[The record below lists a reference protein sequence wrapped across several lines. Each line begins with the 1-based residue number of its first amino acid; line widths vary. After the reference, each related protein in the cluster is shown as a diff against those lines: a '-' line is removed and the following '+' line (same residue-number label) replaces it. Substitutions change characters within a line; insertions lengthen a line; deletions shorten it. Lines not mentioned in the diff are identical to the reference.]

1 MATLARKN
9 DTMDLPD
16 SGAHTETARTKIL
29 RKPVLTGAAALF
41 AVGAAFATG
50 WVLSPATTQAQQIRA
65 EAPRAAGALPSFAD
79 IVERVSPA
87 VVSLDV
93 VATVGGD
100 DEADLE
106 SLPPQWRRFFEGP
119 PGYEGD
125 EGEEADPEAEEGPR
139 NREDRRG
146 GRRVRGGGSGFFI
159 SANGYIVTNHHVVE
173 NATRIT
179 ATLQD
184 GRELPARIIGV
195 DERTDLAVVKVEGA
209 NFPFVQFDANARVR
223 VGDWVIAIGS
233 PFGLGGTAT
242 AGIVSAL
249 GRDVPGETSSST
261 NISDFIQIDA
271 PINPGNSGGPTFD
284 LAGRVIGVNTA
295 IYSRFGGNVGI
306 GFAVPANI
314 ADRVTREL
322 ITNGRVIYG
331 WLGVSV
337 GDLSAEMAESF
348 GLTSPRG
355 AVVGGVTAGSPAAR
369 AGLRRGDV
377 IVSLDGTQV
386 RSASDLTRR
395 VGQTRVGGAI
405 RLEVVGQGGARRTV
419 LVTIAARPDERA
431 LAQASVSADG
441 RGSTAPPSGTT
452 PGAGG
457 TAPGGGTPET
467 TRPATRSANGITVG
481 PMTAEVRQR
490 LELAETEGGV
500 VITSVARGTEAF
512 ERGLRAGMALLQVNG
527 RPVRTPEEFATAV
540 EAARSAGRETVTFFV
555 QSQPGGGIFVPVP
568 LESPPEAPRPSP
580 PPPPA
585 APPAPPSA
593 PKRGN

>member
-1 MATLARKN
+1 
-9 DTMDLPD
+9 MDLPD

-50 WVLSPATTQAQQIRA
+50 WVLSPATIQAQQIRA

-93 VATVGGD
+93 VATVGGE

-119 PGYEGD
+119 PGF
-125 EGEEADPEAEEGPR
+125 EGEEGEPGAEEDEGNR
-139 NREDRRG
+139 NDRRG

-159 SANGYIVTNHHVVE
+159 SADGYIVTNHHVVE

-184 GRELPARIIGV
+184 GRELSARIIGV

-337 GDLSAEMAESF
+337 GDLGAEMAESF
-348 GLTSPRG
+348 GLPSPRG

-395 VGQTRVGGAI
+395 VGQTRVGGTI

-441 RGSTAPPSGTT
+441 RGSATPPGTPPSGTAPGT
-452 PGAGG
+452 GPGAPA
-457 TAPGGGTPET
+457 AP
-467 TRPATRSANGITVG
+467 RAATRNAMGITVG
-481 PMTAEVRQR
+481 PMTAEVRER

-500 VITSVARGTEAF
+500 VITAVSRGTEAF
-512 ERGLRAGMALLQVNG
+512 DRGLRAGMALLQVNG
-527 RPVRTPEEFATAV
+527 RPVRTPEEFASAV

-568 LESPPEAPRPSP
+568 LEEDAPAAPAS
-580 PPPPA
+580 PPA
-585 APPAPPSA
+585 APG
-593 PKRGN
+593 RGN

>member
-1 MATLARKN
+1 MATLARN
-9 DTMDLPD
+9 DNTMDLPE
-16 SGAHTETARTKIL
+16 SGARNDTARTKIL
-29 RKPVLTGAAALF
+29 RKPVLTGAAALI
-41 AVGAAFATG
+41 AVGAAFASG
-50 WVLSPATTQAQQIRA
+50 WVLSPVTTQAQQIRT

-93 VATVGGD
+93 VARVGGD
-100 DEADLE
+100 EEADLE
-106 SLPPQWRRFFEGP
+106 SLPPQWRRYFEGP
-119 PGYEGD
+119 PGF
-125 EGEEADPEAEEGPR
+125 EGEEGEPGAEEDEGGR
-139 NREDRRG
+139 GEGRG

-159 SANGYIVTNHHVVE
+159 TANGYIVTNHHVVE

-195 DERTDLAVVKVEGA
+195 DERTDLAVVKVEGT
-209 NFPFVQFDANARVR
+209 NFPFVQFDSNARVR

-242 AGIVSAL
+242 AGIISAL
-249 GRDVPGETSSST
+249 GRDVPGQTSSST

-331 WLGVSV
+331 WLGVSI
-337 GDLSAEMAESF
+337 GDLGAEMAESF
-348 GLTSPRG
+348 GLPSPRG

-377 IVSLDGTQV
+377 IVSMDGTPV
-386 RSASDLTRR
+386 RNASDLTRR
-395 VGQTRVGGAI
+395 VGQTQIGGTI
-405 RLEVVGQGGARRTV
+405 RLEVVNQGGARRTV
-419 LVTIAARPDERA
+419 PVTIAARPDERT

-441 RGSTAPPSGTT
+441 RGGTPPPSGTT

-457 TAPGGGTPET
+457 TPGAGTAPGGAT
-467 TRPATRSANGITVG
+467 TEAPGPATRSANGITVG
-481 PMTAEVRQR
+481 PMTPEVRDR

-500 VITSVARGTEAF
+500 VITAVARGTEAF
-512 ERGLRAGMALLQVNG
+512 DRGLRPGMALLQVNG
-527 RPVRTPEEFATAV
+527 RPVRSPEEFASAV
-540 EAARSAGRETVTFFV
+540 QAARSAGRTTVTFFV

-568 LESPPEAPRPSP
+568 LEEGGAGEAP
-580 PPPPA
+580 A
-585 APPAPPSA
+585 APAPPSNR
-593 PKRGN
+593 RGN

>member
-1 MATLARKN
+1 
-9 DTMDLPD
+9 MDLPE
-16 SGAHTETARTKIL
+16 SGTRTQTVRTKIL

-50 WVLSPATTQAQQIRA
+50 WVLSPATTQAQQIRT

-106 SLPPQWRRFFEGP
+106 SLPPQWRRYFDGP
-119 PGYEGD
+119 PEYEGD
-125 EGEEADPEAEEGPR
+125 EPPEGEEGEPRAEEDEGNR
-139 NREDRRG
+139 NNERRG

-195 DERTDLAVVKVEGA
+195 DERTDLAVVKVEGT

-249 GRDVPGETSSST
+249 GRDVPGETSSTT

-337 GDLSAEMAESF
+337 GDLGAEMAESF
-348 GLTSPRG
+348 GLPSPRG

-377 IVSLDGTQV
+377 IVSMDGTQV

-395 VGQTRVGGAI
+395 VGQTRVGGTI
-405 RLEVVGQGGARRTV
+405 RLEVVSQGGARRTV

-441 RGSTAPPSGTT
+441 RDSTTSQPGTT

-457 TAPGGGTPET
+457 TAPGAGTPEAA
-467 TRPATRSANGITVG
+467 RAATRSAMGVTVG
-481 PMTAEVRQR
+481 PMTAEVRER
-490 LELAETEGGV
+490 LELAESEGGV
-500 VITSVARGTEAF
+500 VITAVARGSEAF
-512 ERGLRAGMALLQVNG
+512 DRGLRSGMALLQVNG
-527 RPVRTPEEFATAV
+527 RPVRTPEEFASAV
-540 EAARSAGRETVTFFV
+540 ASARSAGRTTVTFFV

-568 LESPPEAPRPSP
+568 FEDEDADDAPAPAPR
-580 PPPPA
+580 
-585 APPAPPSA
+585 
-593 PKRGN
+593 RGN

>member
-1 MATLARKN
+1 MATLARN
-9 DTMDLPD
+9 DDTMDLPA
-16 SGAHTETARTKIL
+16 SGARTETARTKIL
-29 RKPVLTGAAALF
+29 RKPVLTGAAALI

-50 WVLSPATTQAQQIRA
+50 WVLSPVTTQAQQIRT

-106 SLPPQWRRFFEGP
+106 SLPPEWRRFFEGP

-337 GDLSAEMAESF
+337 GDLGAEMAESF
-348 GLTSPRG
+348 GLPSPRG

-395 VGQTRVGGAI
+395 VGQTRVGGTI

-441 RGSTAPPSGTT
+441 RGSATPPGTPPGTPPSGAPPSGT
-452 PGAGG
+452 
-457 TAPGGGTPET
+457 APGTGPGTPSAP
-467 TRPATRSANGITVG
+467 RAATRAAMGITVG
-481 PMTAEVRQR
+481 PMTAEVRER
-490 LELAETEGGV
+490 LELAESEGGV
-500 VITSVARGTEAF
+500 VITAVARGTEAF
-512 ERGLRAGMALLQVNG
+512 DRGLRAGMALLQVNG
-527 RPVRTPEEFATAV
+527 RPVRSPEEFASAV
-540 EAARSAGRETVTFFV
+540 EAARNAGRETVTFFV

-568 LESPPEAPRPSP
+568 LEEDASAAPPS
-580 PPPPA
+580 PPA
-585 APPAPPSA
+585 APR
-593 PKRGN
+593 RGN